1 MAIALPGGSGSG
13 ASLSRLTLSLA
24 GLLTGGRVCSSDPGS
39 VAGQCKWG
47 ARQTESPLTSIR
59 VTTTPD
65 LKSERE
71 IRALGPLQDAERLR
85 AAYLSLLKLCLC
97 DLAGAQTLTVSRMQA
112 GLDPDQALFTRE
124 LREEELEVRAKGLDW
139 PWSGLTMVGLSRLDD
154 LQSCIEAVVSDGV
167 EGDLIEAGVWR
178 GGSSILMRATLDS
191 LGATD
196 RTVWLADSFQGLPQ
210 PDEGFPEDRGLDLSW
225 VRFLAASSDEVRA
238 NLARFGVE
246 RGVRFVEGFFE
257 ETLPE
262 LRDRRW
268 SLVRI

>member
-39 VAGQCKWG
+39 VAGQWKWG

-178 GGSSILMRATLDS
+178 GGSSILMRATLDT
-191 LGATD
+191 LGDD
-196 RTVWLADSFQGLPQ
+196 RPVWLADSFK
-210 PDEGFPEDRGLDLSW
+210 GFPVPDPEAFPADSGLDLSPHE
-225 VRFLAASSDEVRA
+225 FLSVPVEEVRSYF
-238 NLARFGVE
+238 AR
-246 RGVRFVEGFFE
+246 
-257 ETLPE
+257 
-262 LRDRRW
+262 
-268 SLVRI
+268 